1 MVRNLAAQATDPRE
15 YSIKGNEMKFKIA
28 LLASVAAGAIAPA
41 AIAQDV
47 LYVAGNGGSQEEVM
61 RAEIFPAFEEQT
73 GVEIVYVAG
82 NSANVLARLLAQQ
95 GNQEIDVAMM
105 NTGPI
110 SQAIELG
117 ICGDLDIGRHE
128 DDIYDYAKF
137 SSGKAVGFGSV
148 ALGLAYN
155 TATFAENG
163 WDAPT
168 SWTQLEDE
176 KHRGRV
182 VFQPLNNTNG
192 LLALVKLAQIYGG
205 GVDDMDPGFAVMQ
218 DSIAPN
224 VLSFEPSSAR
234 LAEMFQ
240 SGEVELAVWSST
252 QVKVLAEAGFPIEL
266 VYPQEGAMVISND
279 VCAVAKDELNPAA
292 QEFINFLISPEIQE
306 VLAKNLGFSP
316 TNRLAELS
324 EEEAVGIPY
333 GEEQVSLLE
342 NVDWD
347 VVNQNREDWDRRWV
361 REIER

>member
-1 MVRNLAAQATDPRE
+1 
-15 YSIKGNEMKFKIA
+15 MKFKLA
-28 LLASVAAGAIAPA
+28 LLASIATGVFAATAT
-41 AIAQDV
+41 AQEV
-47 LYVAGNGGSQEEVM
+47 LYVAGNGGSQEELM
-61 RAEIFPAFEEQT
+61 RAEIFPAFQEAT

-95 GNQEIDVAMM
+95 NNQEIDVAMM
-105 NTGPI
+105 NTGPM

-117 ICGDLDIGRHE
+117 ICGDLDIGAHE
-128 DDIYDYAKF
+128 DNIYDYAKF

-155 TATFAENG
+155 TETFAENE

-168 SWTQLEDE
+168 SWTELQDE
-176 KHRGRV
+176 KHKGRI

-192 LLALVKLAQIYGG
+192 LLALIKIAQINGG
-205 GVDDMDPGFAVMQ
+205 GVDNMDPGFAVMEEN
-218 DSIAPN
+218 IAPN

-240 SGEVELAVWSST
+240 SGEVDLSVWSST
-252 QVKVLAEAGFPIEL
+252 QVKVLAETGFPIEL
-266 VYPQEGAMVISND
+266 AYPQEGAMVISND
-279 VCAVAKDELNPAA
+279 VCAIAKDEPNPAA

-306 VLAKNLGFSP
+306 TLAKNLGFSP
-316 TNRLAELS
+316 TNKLAELT